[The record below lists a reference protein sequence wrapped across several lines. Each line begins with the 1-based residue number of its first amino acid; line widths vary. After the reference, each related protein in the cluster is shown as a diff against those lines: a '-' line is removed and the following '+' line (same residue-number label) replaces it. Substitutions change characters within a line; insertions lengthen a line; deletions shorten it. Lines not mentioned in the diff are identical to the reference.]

1 MLNNRQREFRKTIK
15 NVENKREKHGDIYS
29 YRNKRFTNEEPRKR
43 KKQIFQIGGA
53 LGMIL
58 LIWNI
63 FAFSTYF
70 APNGSAGLL
79 SKDEMEVHE
88 YIEKN
93 NQMEMQLT
101 NSVNMLVSL
110 YNDDLLSS
118 EQIEEV
124 QLQLLE
130 LQQKMETTDERFIA
144 MDAYADEQFTLAY
157 QVTNVLKL
165 GTSEAT
171 NRELAYII
179 EQQSKLLERKNEVL
193 VKLLVNE
200 GMNFEQLED
209 GSISY
214 EYGL

>member
-1 MLNNRQREFRKTIK
+1 MLNNRQREFRKMIK
-15 NVENKREKHGDIYS
+15 NTENKKGQQHDIYS
-29 YRNKRFTNEEPRKR
+29 YRNKRFSNENPRKR
-43 KKQIFQIGGA
+43 KKQIFQAGGA

-70 APNGSAGLL
+70 APEGEAGLL
-79 SKDEMEVHE
+79 SKDELEVHK

-93 NQMEMQLT
+93 IQVETEMT
-101 NSVNMLVSL
+101 HSMSMLVSL
-110 YNDDLLSS
+110 YKDNLLST

-124 QLQLLE
+124 RLQLLA
-130 LQQKMETTDERFIA
+130 LQKKMETTDERFVA
-144 MDAYADEQFTLAY
+144 MHAYTDEQFNLAY
-157 QVTNVLKL
+157 QMANVLKL

-179 EQQSKLLERKNEVL
+179 EQQNKLLERRDEVL
-193 VKLLVNE
+193 MKLLANE
-200 GMNFEQLED
+200 GMSFKQLED